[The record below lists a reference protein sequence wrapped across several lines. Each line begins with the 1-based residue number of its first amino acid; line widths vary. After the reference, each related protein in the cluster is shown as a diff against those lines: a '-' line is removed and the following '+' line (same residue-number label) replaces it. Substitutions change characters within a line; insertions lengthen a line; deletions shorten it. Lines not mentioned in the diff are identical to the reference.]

1 MNKLEKILS
10 KWNFK
15 KIAVWYLIIVL
26 AAGLALAFTVGYI
39 YRERLNFAWQYSR
52 LEEAKDGDALRAA
65 ADKAAAATGDVKDV
79 LILDGDGN
87 TVYSAK
93 NSEFALGA
101 FAPRRVG
108 GEKKYFACE
117 NHLEAVFQYV
127 KSDEFML
134 RSIINKDFGKIRSDY
149 DDDSAFDS
157 ELSGKTVYMLS
168 RVKAGSDKSTVC
180 VITAPTEVSGGM
192 TSLKLSAA
200 AAMLFFCIYW
210 VLVALW
216 MYKDASKCRLY
227 PLYWGLIGLFTNII
241 GLIVYKICKR
251 NMALCTV
258 CGTAQ
263 RAGNMYCSHC
273 GEKLGRSCESCGGKI
288 SKKDIYC
295 PHCGKKI

>member
-52 LEEAKDGDALRAA
+52 LEGAKDGDALRAA

-149 DDDSAFDS
+149 DDSAFES
-157 ELSGKTVYMLS
+157 RLAQKTIYMLS
-168 RVKAGSDKSTVC
+168 RVGIHGSDGKVY
-180 VITAPTEVSGGM
+180 VITVPTTVPGGM
-192 TSLKLSAA
+192 TAISA
-200 AAMLFFCIYW
+200 
-210 VLVALW
+210 
-216 MYKDASKCRLY
+216 
-227 PLYWGLIGLFTNII
+227 
-241 GLIVYKICKR
+241 
-251 NMALCTV
+251 
-258 CGTAQ
+258 
-263 RAGNMYCSHC
+263 
-273 GEKLGRSCESCGGKI
+273 
-288 SKKDIYC
+288 
-295 PHCGKKI
+295 